1 MQLQLVRHLWG
12 VNEPWELV
20 FPRIKAAGYTAIEAP
35 LPAQA
40 DIERF
45 RQLLELHQFGYVA
58 LVQTVGRTM
67 ADHWASFRD
76 QVAQSE
82 QLPTIL
88 ITSHC
93 GHDSWDT
100 QMSHAFLREALALET
115 TLAVPIG
122 HETHRGRILH
132 HPWITSRFLDQFPGL
147 RLCSDLSHWVVA
159 CERLLDTETEILA
172 QCAERTIHIHA
183 RVGYE
188 EGPQVPDPRA
198 PEYQRHLDTHE
209 AWWDQI
215 WQYQAMRGDKVSTFT
230 PEYGPPLYAHLLP
243 YSAMPVA
250 NIWEICDW
258 QAHRAARR
266 FYEQYPRA
274 GE

>member
-12 VNEPWELV
+12 VTEPWETV
-20 FPRIKAAGYTAIEAP
+20 FPRIKQAGYTAIEAP

-40 DIERF
+40 DAERF
-45 RQLLELHQFGYVA
+45 RQLLKQYQFGYVA
-58 LVQTVGRTM
+58 LIQTVGRTM
-67 ADHWASFRD
+67 ADHLASFYD

-82 QLPTIL
+82 RLPTIL

-100 QMSHAFLREALALET
+100 QTSTAFFAEVLALET
-115 TLAVPIG
+115 TLAVPVG

-132 HPWITSRFLDQFPGL
+132 HPWSTSRLLDQFPAL

-159 CERLLDTETEILA
+159 CERLLETETEILA
-172 QCAERTIHIHA
+172 QCAERSIHIHA

-198 PEYQRHLDTHE
+198 PEYQRHLDAHE

-215 WQYQAMRGDKVSTFT
+215 WQCQANRGDHVSTFT

-258 QAHRAARR
+258 QAMRAASR
-266 FYEQYPRA
+266 FREKY
-274 GE
+274 G